1 MYRVAKSIVIIS
13 VHTFFLPITN
23 HTRRINLQIQSSYK
37 SKVSQKYASL
47 LYIAN
52 FSFFFFLASKTY
64 DTVHN
69 QSSSFSTQSTTSS
82 LNCIIILENRS
93 WFFFVCFF
101 FLQYNPESSRVVFLF
116 FFFTFLI
123 PFLYLFYNEM
133 VTVGKYIKT
142 ERVALLQPCGSME
155 TINSV
160 VILSMRFCQLA
171 TAMLSFFIY
180 IFQTGFIYKTKIY
193 HWSCRERTIHIT
205 WNAMSN
211 TATESLV
218 AHSLNRN

>member
-1 MYRVAKSIVIIS
+1 M
-13 VHTFFLPITN
+13 
-23 HTRRINLQIQSSYK
+23 IQYTTSPHLSAHK
-37 SKVSQKYASL
+37 
-47 LYIAN
+47 
-52 FSFFFFLASKTY
+52 
-64 DTVHN
+64 
-69 QSSSFSTQSTTSS
+69 STTSS

-93 WFFFVCFF
+93 FF
-101 FLQYNPESSRVVFLF
+101 FLNFLF
-116 FFFTFLI
+116 FFAMQPGVLACGLPLPRPLRFFDPLFCIYFTTRWSQSV
-123 PFLYLFYNEM
+123 N
-133 VTVGKYIKT
+133 IKT

-171 TAMLSFFIY
+171 TAMLLFFIY

-218 AHSLNRN
+218 AHSLNRNWEWLRWRRMYQRLALIVSAFHDLFRPCLCLSKPLCVRPLLLVLCQH